1 MSFRAAAAAVLLT
14 GASLIAT
21 APDAHASCTPSS
33 CDTPFPGS
41 VSDLLATPRV
51 SGVSDQIEAMS
62 EADFVGQQWYLG
74 AGWEEAQIT
83 RFVRVKGVTRTSVR
97 AFNDTPGRVTY
108 LSKTKRCART
118 VSSAHPNTYAEDA
131 KATWTCR
138 SRRASDV
145 DAAAWLLSTLPATQ
159 VPPSPSSWFV
169 DYTEESGFPS
179 TEGPPTLGIYVASTR
194 WLEYRMTST
203 SMEFQDYAAARS
215 QTSPSTPPAPP
226 GCRHCPLCPR
236 SIADSRDTAKP
247 GTRRL
252 RRPVLRPTVSA
263 GPSLPRAAGC
273 RAARR

>member
-1 MSFRAAAAAVLLT
+1 MLLT

-159 VPPSPSSWFV
+159 VPASPSSWFV

-247 GTRRL
+247 ATRRL
-252 RRPVLRPTVSA
+252 RRPEQRPTGSA

-273 RAARR
+273 RAPRR

>member
-1 MSFRAAAAAVLLT
+1 MSFRAAATAVLLT

-62 EADFVGQQWYLG
+62 EADFVGQEWYLG

-118 VSSAHPNTYAEDA
+118 VSAAHPNTYAEDA

-159 VPPSPSSWFV
+159 VPASPSSWFV

-203 SMEFQDYAAARS
+203 SMEFQDYVRS
-215 QTSPSTPPAPP
+215 TESDVTVYTASTTGVPTLPSMSSL
-226 GCRHCPLCPR
+226 H
-236 SIADSRDTAKP
+236 
-247 GTRRL
+247 RR
-252 RRPVLRPTVSA
+252 
-263 GPSLPRAAGC
+263 
-273 RAARR
+273 